1 MFSFSPSI
9 FLTSKNGNFYKTLG
23 DWNKRA
29 NLSNL
34 SEEEQR
40 LTAWIESEITS
51 HPKLKIITPHM
62 EFNGIMNGEELLY
75 SLMKKAS
82 IVVFISNGMFD

>member
-9 FLTSKNGNFYKTLG
+9 FLTSKTGNFYKTLG

-29 NLSNL
+29 NLNNL

-40 LTAWIESEITS
+40 LTAWIENEITS
-51 HPKLKIITPHM
+51 HPKLKIITAPY
-62 EFNGIMNGEELLY
+62 GIQWDHEWGRI
-75 SLMKKAS
+75 
-82 IVVFISNGMFD
+82 IVQSNEKSFDCGIYIEWNV